1 MTKYPSQEAYQ
12 AALGNPNSFENLQM
26 GGQGIMGGQD
36 IKRYLN
42 PILQQVRRAYDENK
56 INPYVQEV
64 QQLTDQTF
72 PDLSL
77 SGGGLRGG
85 LGSLFGGGMGGPA
98 VDFMTPNIG
107 SPFGFMNQFQGGL
120 DPMSQNQVSK
130 PMQSPP
136 NQNLSPFGTASFF
149 R

>member
-12 AALGNPNSFENLQM
+12 ETLGNPNSFENLQM

>member
-120 DPMSQNQVSK
+120 DTMSQNQVSK